1 MSLELPR
8 KGEEYTLGEKKAV
21 SGVSESRLESRASRK
36 HLLPDLLRVLR
47 KKKLIW
53 SQRILPADQML
64 KWRGM
69 DMEGEAGA
77 IAKVIVRACCSG
89 RVSPLPADSLV
100 GQCQPR
106 STDQTLVLAV
116 GILFSHSCC
125 GSDRIWCLVMNRL
138 FPLSTNTLL

>member
-1 MSLELPR
+1 
-8 KGEEYTLGEKKAV
+8 
-21 SGVSESRLESRASRK
+21 
-36 HLLPDLLRVLR
+36 
-47 KKKLIW
+47 
-53 SQRILPADQML
+53 
-64 KWRGM
+64 
-69 DMEGEAGA
+69 MEGEAGA
-77 IAKVIVRACCSG
+77 GAMAKVIVRACYSG

-106 STDQTLVLAV
+106 SADQTLVLAI